1 MISQTLFFWFA
12 LAIVAGILG
21 SLHVPLNGAL
31 SVRIQS
37 TMVATL
43 TFYGVAFLS
52 IASIS
57 FFLAPR
63 ASLQALL
70 ETPVWYYIV
79 PGLISVTVVGTN
91 TFLIPRLGAI
101 NLLVITVAA
110 QLLGRIVIS
119 HFGLFESPVDPI
131 SWQKFA
137 GGILVIGGAFLVV
150 QN

>member
-21 SLHVPLNGAL
+21 SIHVPLNGAL

-63 ASLQALL
+63 SSLQSLL
-70 ETPVWYYIV
+70 ETPAWYYIV

>member
-1 MISQTLFFWFA
+1 
-12 LAIVAGILG
+12 
-21 SLHVPLNGAL
+21 
-31 SVRIQS
+31 
-37 TMVATL
+37 MVATL

-63 ASLQALL
+63 TSLQALL
-70 ETPVWYYIV
+70 ETPAWYYIV